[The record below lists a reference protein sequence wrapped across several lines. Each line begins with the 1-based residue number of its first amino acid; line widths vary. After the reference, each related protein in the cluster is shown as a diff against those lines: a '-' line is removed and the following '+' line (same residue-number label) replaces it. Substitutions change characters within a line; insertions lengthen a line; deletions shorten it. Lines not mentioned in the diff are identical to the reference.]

1 MLLSQSCPPT
11 LPPAPEAGTDD
22 RKNQD
27 VSFSLNP
34 KYQDNKMISTNIE
47 KALNAQINAEF
58 WSAYLYLSM
67 SCRFASD
74 NYKGIANW
82 FKIQHREEMDHAYMM
97 IDYLVR
103 RGGKVTLEPIA
114 DVPAE
119 WGSPQEAFAD
129 TLAHE
134 EKVTSMINALYAAA
148 EAEHDYAT
156 RQMLNWYVA
165 EQVEEEDSVHD
176 ILDSLKRIGTDATGL
191 YQFDLELAKRVYT
204 DPKAE

>member
-1 MLLSQSCPPT
+1 MPNSGRHTIPRHGHALRKRRPLGHCQ
-11 LPPAPEAGTDD
+11 LVQNPAPRGDGPCIYDD
-22 RKNQD
+22 R
-27 VSFSLNP
+27 
-34 KYQDNKMISTNIE
+34 
-47 KALNAQINAEF
+47 
-58 WSAYLYLSM
+58 LS
-67 SCRFASD
+67 RAP
-74 NYKGIANW
+74 
-82 FKIQHREEMDHAYMM
+82 
-97 IDYLVR
+97 
-103 RGGKVTLEPIA
+103 GGKVTLEPIA

-119 WGSPQEAFAD
+119 WDSPQEAFAD

-204 DPKAE
+204 APKAE

>member
-1 MLLSQSCPPT
+1 
-11 LPPAPEAGTDD
+11 
-22 RKNQD
+22 
-27 VSFSLNP
+27 
-34 KYQDNKMISTNIE
+34 MISPKIQD
-47 KALNAQINAEF
+47 ALNAQINAEF
-58 WSAYLYLSM
+58 WSAYLYLAMGMHFENEGRS
-67 SCRFASD
+67 
-74 NYKGIANW
+74 GIANW
-82 FKIQHREEMDHAYMM
+82 FKIQHREGMDHAYMM